1 MIRQATTEDILRM
14 VWLSDQRRTAYQQYQ
29 PTFWRKAAD
38 ANEKQ
43 HLYFETLMERADYL
57 ALVHETDGEIDGFVI
72 AGFIPSPPVYDPA
85 GATCLI
91 DDFAVSN
98 TRLWATAGRALL
110 TAVTEWAQENGA
122 AQMVVIAGHHDEQ
135 KRKMLADQ
143 PYSIASE
150 WWVSDI

>member
-1 MIRQATTEDILRM
+1 MIRPATIEDVPRM
-14 VWLSDQRRTAYQQYQ
+14 VALSDQRRTAYQQYQ

-43 HLYFETLMERADYL
+43 QVYFETLLERADYL
-57 ALVHETDGEIDGFVI
+57 ALVHEANGEVEGFVI
-72 AGFIPSPPVYDPA
+72 AGFIPTPPVYDPA

-98 TRLWATAGRALL
+98 MRLWATVGRALL
-110 TAVTEWAQENGA
+110 DAASTWARDNGA
-122 AQMVVIAGHHDEQ
+122 AQMVVIAGHHDEL
-135 KRKMLADQ
+135 KRKMLAGQ

-150 WWVSDI
+150 GWVSDI

>member
-1 MIRQATTEDILRM
+1 VIRQATAEDVPRM
-14 VWLSDQRRTAYQQYQ
+14 VALSDQRRTAYQQYQ

-43 HLYFETLMERADYL
+43 RAFFEALLERADYL
-57 ALVHETDGEIDGFVI
+57 ALVYEGDDEIDGFVI
-72 AGFIPSPPVYDPA
+72 AGFIAAPPVYDPA

-91 DDFAVSN
+91 DDFAVSH

-110 TAVTEWAQENGA
+110 DAASAWARENGA
-122 AQMVVIAGHHDEQ
+122 AQMVVITGHHDKL
-135 KRKMLADQ
+135 KRKMLADR